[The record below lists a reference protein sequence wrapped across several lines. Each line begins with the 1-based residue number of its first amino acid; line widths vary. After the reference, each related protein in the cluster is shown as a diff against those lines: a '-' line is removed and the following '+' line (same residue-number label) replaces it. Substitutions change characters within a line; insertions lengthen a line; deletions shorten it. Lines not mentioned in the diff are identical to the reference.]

1 MKKKALL
8 LTLSAAALVAASA
21 FGTMAYLTD
30 KDTAVNTFTVGHVDI
45 TLDEAKVN
53 EDGTPVEGA
62 DRVKENKYHL
72 LPGHEYIKDPTVTV
86 ESGSEESYVR
96 MLMTINKQDELDKIF
111 DEINDLRAKKDPAQ
125 DPISIAEVLTGWNN
139 EWELV
144 KETENNDN
152 TRTYEFRY
160 KTTVDGDDGTLKP
173 LFTKIEMPGEITNEQ
188 LATLYTEGAKG
199 NLEIKVVA
207 HAIQADGF
215 DTAED
220 AWEMFD
226 PNLPGYDFDK

>member
-30 KDTAVNTFTVGHVDI
+30 KDTDVNTFTVGHVDI
-45 TLDEAKVN
+45 TLDEADVKP
-53 EDGTPVEGA
+53 DGTYET
-62 DRVKENKYHL
+62 DENSRVTSNEYHL
-72 LPGHEYIKDPTVTV
+72 LPGHEYIKDPTVTIKTP
-86 ESGSEESYVR
+86 SEDCYVR
-96 MLMTINKQDELDKIF
+96 MLVTINKSKEWDAICESY
-111 DEINDLRAKKDPAQ
+111 KD
-125 DPISIAEVLTGWNN
+125 SEGNNKFGAEDMLVNLSSDWVL
-139 EWELV
+139 
-144 KETENNDN
+144 KENTKNTTAN
-152 TRTYEFRY
+152 TRTYEFWY
-160 KTTVDGDDGTLKP
+160 KEKVKQNKTEDTELPALFEAIKVPGELTNADMEKLGDD
-173 LFTKIEMPGEITNEQ
+173 FKIE
-188 LATLYTEGAKG
+188 
-199 NLEIKVVA
+199 VVA